1 MTKEFNNLQEIE
13 KYYDEKIN
21 AYVFKE
27 DDKYI
32 DLVIFN
38 FDLKINSNIDACGI
52 DAYNIKANH
61 IKASNINACN
71 IDVYNIDA
79 WDIKANDISADN
91 INADNINAWNISY
104 YAVCFAYNN
113 ITCKSIKGRRKNA
126 RHFVLDGVLE
136 VEDK

>member
-21 AYVFKE
+21 TYVFKE

-79 WDIKANDISADN
+79 WDIKAYDISADN